1 MVRKRRQR
9 SPTGRAASAGILRRL
24 RAALESGQAYTYAE
38 LARDA
43 KCSQRT
49 VRNYLDVAEEVM
61 ALPVVRTLGPDRR
74 VRVELL
80 NDGEPSIDALS
91 QRLAAGMLRNLFPI
105 EGTSLDI
112 RKRPPRVQLV
122 VSARGAYQYSEL
134 QLRTLRAW
142 LRAADERPRI
152 AVRFRYRS
160 PSAEPGLRVVWPLGV
175 VIRDLAH
182 VYLAGVPAEAQS
194 PRDVRTY
201 LLERVESRGKGRA
214 IDVLRGA
221 DATRPPDG
229 LDRVRVESAIDLPFS
244 MFPADEG
251 DAVTVRVRVCAE
263 QAPYIVGRRWH
274 SRQKIR
280 RFRDGEVEI
289 RFGPANRREVE
300 AWVRQWGDGVLEW
313 DSA

>member
-1 MVRKRRQR
+1 M
-9 SPTGRAASAGILRRL
+9 
-24 RAALESGQAYTYAE
+24 
-38 LARDA
+38 
-43 KCSQRT
+43 
-49 VRNYLDVAEEVM
+49 
-61 ALPVVRTLGPDRR
+61 
-74 VRVELL
+74 
-80 NDGEPSIDALS
+80 
-91 QRLAAGMLRNLFPI
+91 
-105 EGTSLDI
+105 
-112 RKRPPRVQLV
+112 